1 MKLGSSG
8 CTTTLNR
15 HVDKCKRTHGQTSQ
29 ATLQFQPSD
38 SVSSEVTLGNFKY
51 DHAEMRKVI
60 SHYILVNELPFRH
73 VETFMFDKVM
83 RTATPFWQ
91 KISRHVVK
99 KDCVS
104 TYEIEK
110 NKLREML
117 KSVRKINI
125 TTDMWTSS
133 HQKIGYMVVT
143 GHWIDSDWKLN
154 MRVLNFCNVPPPHSG
169 FVISEALLKCF
180 NEWGIIDKI
189 GTLTV
194 DNAAANDVA
203 LRCLKQTFSAR
214 RSLSID
220 GKMFHARCCAHIL
233 NLCVQDGLDPTQE
246 IVDQVRDGVK
256 YIAASESR
264 RIKFAE
270 ISMSLGLKCKK
281 LILDVSTRWNSTYNM
296 LSCAIEFKN
305 VFLIYSTADQGFRD
319 YVPSADDWDRVA
331 GVCSFLEVFSDVTKV
346 VSGTEYS
353 TSNLFLSEIRR
364 VKQIIDKKAVDHNLH
379 IREMAR
385 KMELKF
391 EKYWGETNLVMLIGA
406 VMDPRFKMK
415 LPAFCFP
422 TLYPIASDAEKNLSY
437 LANALNDLYLEYCRE
452 DKEANKE
459 RYESS
464 EMSSCDA
471 NSMYE
476 QRETPKGLN
485 DYESFIRESGGIIE
499 PTKSE
504 LEEYLSEQIV
514 APSSKFDVIAWWK
527 GNSAK
532 YPILSKMASDVL
544 SIPISSVASE
554 STFSAGSRV
563 IEPHRSCLKPETVEM
578 LLCGA
583 DWVRELYGLKK
594 SKEEDKEI
602 VIHLDKVIFSI
613 LSHINSSCLVLE
625 VCHVFV
631 SQLKQ
636 VFEPLQI
643 A

>member
-1 MKLGSSG
+1 MDSGLNTSQSTGSEDAADNNHIIEEPESEKPDQEEVSRKRKSGSLETQESNQPYQKRPRKKSSRCWRYLDQVEEKNQRFVICKLCKSKMKLGSSG

-73 VETFMFDKVM
+73 VESFMFDKVM

-110 NKLREML
+110 NKLRELL

-133 HQKIGYMVVT
+133 HQKLGYMVVT
-143 GHWIDSDWKLN
+143 GHWIDSDWNLN
-154 MRVLNFCNVPPPHSG
+154 MRVLTFCNVPPPHSG

-189 GTLTV
+189 GTLIV
-194 DNAAANDVA
+194 DNAAAND
-203 LRCLKQTFSAR
+203 
-214 RSLSID
+214 
-220 GKMFHARCCAHIL
+220 
-233 NLCVQDGLDPTQE
+233 DGLDPTQE

-281 LILDVSTRWNSTYNM
+281 LILDVSTRWNSTDNM

-305 VFLIYSTADQGFRD
+305 VFLIYSIADQGFRE

-331 GVCSFLEVFSDVTKV
+331 GVCSFLQVFSDVTKV
-346 VSGTEYS
+346 VSRTE
-353 TSNLFLSEIRR
+353 
-364 VKQIIDKKAVDHNLH
+364 
-379 IREMAR
+379 
-385 KMELKF
+385 
-391 EKYWGETNLVMLIGA
+391 
-406 VMDPRFKMK
+406 
-415 LPAFCFP
+415 
-422 TLYPIASDAEKNLSY
+422 
-437 LANALNDLYLEYCRE
+437 E
-452 DKEANKE
+452 DKEANKK
-459 RYESS
+459 RHESS

-471 NSMYE
+471 KFMYE
-476 QRETPKGLN
+476 QRETPNGLN

-514 APSSKFDVIAWWK
+514 APTSKFDVIA
-527 GNSAK
+527 
-532 YPILSKMASDVL
+532 
-544 SIPISSVASE
+544 
-554 STFSAGSRV
+554 
-563 IEPHRSCLKPETVEM
+563 
-578 LLCGA
+578 
-583 DWVRELYGLKK
+583 
-594 SKEEDKEI
+594 
-602 VIHLDKVIFSI
+602 
-613 LSHINSSCLVLE
+613 
-625 VCHVFV
+625 
-631 SQLKQ
+631 
-636 VFEPLQI
+636 
-643 A
+643 